1 MCSSCCYSCLKA
13 MVITVNL
20 VVMLFGLSMAG
31 VAVWLL
37 VSEHLYLSRGFE
49 DFSIAT
55 CTALSVGL
63 LMALLAFMA
72 CCGAITSSRCFLGMF
87 VISLVA
93 MMAGQVAVAVLL
105 YLKELDYRPL
115 LREGMHE
122 IVVDKYH
129 PNNTATVLY
138 WDTIQQGF
146 SCCGS
151 SGPPDW
157 ASSIYN
163 GYQENMKEIGIG
175 AAVAVKPY
183 NIPQSCCRSPDDLL
197 CSGTI
202 TPKFETIIDENI
214 YYSEGCFTKTIN
226 FISSNS
232 FYLIISASIIVCIEM
247 LGIVFSTCLCC
258 TIKKIEDLKP

>member
-1 MCSSCCYSCLKA
+1 MKV
-13 MVITVNL
+13 MVFTVNL
-20 VVMLFGLSMAG
+20 LVMLVGLSIAG
-31 VAVWLL
+31 LAVWLL
-37 VSEHLYLSRGFE
+37 VSEHLYLSSSFE
-49 DFSIAT
+49 DFSLVT
-55 CTALSVGL
+55 CAALSVGL
-63 LMALLAFMA
+63 LMALLAFLA
-72 CCGAITSSRCFLGMF
+72 CCGAITSSKCFLGMF

-93 MMAGQVAVAVLL
+93 MMAGQVLVAVLL
-105 YLKELDYRPL
+105 YFKELDYRPL

-122 IVVDKYH
+122 IVMDKYH
-129 PNNTATVLY
+129 SNNTATVLY

-151 SGPPDW
+151 SGSPDW

-183 NIPQSCCRSPDDLL
+183 NIPHSCCRSPEDLL

-232 FYLIISASIIVCIEM
+232 FYLIIIASIILCIEM
-247 LGIVFSTCLCC
+247 LGIIFSTCLCC
-258 TIKKIEDLKP
+258 TIKKIEDMKP